1 MNVASVTV
9 MAISHGLYFGFQGIS
24 SVSGTLFFL

>member
-9 MAISHGLYFGFQGIS
+9 MAINHGFMATLGIAG
-24 SVSGTLFFL
+24 VTGAAEA